1 MFLSLAIGHLIGS
14 NNLLNDDKPAPVYES
29 VQKLNQLLIYLSNDY
44 VDKIN
49 TDSIV
54 GVVIEEIVNELDPHS
69 VYIPV
74 VQKQAL
80 SESMQGNFMGIG
92 VSFFIVQD
100 SIAVVRVLEGG
111 PSEKAGLKSGDR
123 ILTVDQDTLYQKQ
136 LTSEAVVSKLKGSS
150 VNPIKLQVYRKR
162 TDSIYSFKFKRGP
175 VPLPSVSSS
184 YMINETIGYIKI
196 NRFSQTTFP
205 EFRKALEKLI
215 AQEMEDL
222 VLDLRGNPGGY
233 LLPAKQ
239 IVDDF
244 LAANKPIVIVEG
256 NNGFRERTVASS
268 SGLYENGGLYVLVDE
283 NSASSSEIIAGAIQ
297 DNDRGFI
304 VGRRTFGKGLVQ
316 QQMPLGG
323 GDQIRLTTARY
334 YTPTGRSIQRPYDST
349 SRSDYY
355 GEVQQ
360 RFETG
365 EMDDESNVPKN
376 DSLAFTTSKGRT
388 VYGLS
393 LIHI

>member
-150 VNPIKLQVYRKR
+150 VNPIKLQIYRKR

-205 EFRKALEKLI
+205 GI
-215 AQEMEDL
+215 
-222 VLDLRGNPGGY
+222 G
-233 LLPAKQ
+233 
-239 IVDDF
+239 
-244 LAANKPIVIVEG
+244 
-256 NNGFRERTVASS
+256 
-268 SGLYENGGLYVLVDE
+268 
-283 NSASSSEIIAGAIQ
+283 
-297 DNDRGFI
+297 
-304 VGRRTFGKGLVQ
+304 
-316 QQMPLGG
+316 
-323 GDQIRLTTARY
+323 
-334 YTPTGRSIQRPYDST
+334 
-349 SRSDYY
+349 
-355 GEVQQ
+355 
-360 RFETG
+360 
-365 EMDDESNVPKN
+365 
-376 DSLAFTTSKGRT
+376 
-388 VYGLS
+388 GLS
-393 LIHI
+393 LDIALT